1 MDSAEIEAKV
11 IQFISTKVENL
22 DASTINRSSKFE
34 ELGLDSMD
42 TIQLLFDAE
51 DTFGISFDSEEAK
64 GFTSVGDIVSYIE
77 KHQTSSGAIKPEGDE
92 SVSVPEYPSGW
103 IRTGHRS
110 FTSPLFCF
118 SGHGFSSRGS
128 RSL

>member
-34 ELGLDSMD
+34 DLGLDSMD

-77 KHQTSSGAIKPEGDE
+77 QHQTSGDAVQHEGGDE
-92 SVSVPEYPSGW
+92 AV
-103 IRTGHRS
+103 
-110 FTSPLFCF
+110 
-118 SGHGFSSRGS
+118 
-128 RSL
+128 

>member
-1 MDSAEIEAKV
+1 MDTADIETKV

-22 DASTINRSSKFE
+22 DAAVIDRSSKFE
-34 ELGLDSMD
+34 DLGLDSMD

-77 KHQTSSGAIKPEGDE
+77 KHQASSA
-92 SVSVPEYPSGW
+92 
-103 IRTGHRS
+103 
-110 FTSPLFCF
+110 
-118 SGHGFSSRGS
+118 
-128 RSL
+128 